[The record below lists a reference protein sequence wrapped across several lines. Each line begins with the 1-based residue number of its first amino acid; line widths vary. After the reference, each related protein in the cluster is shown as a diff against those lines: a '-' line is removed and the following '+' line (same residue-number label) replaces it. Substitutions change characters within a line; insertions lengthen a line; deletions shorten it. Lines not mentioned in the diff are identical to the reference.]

1 MQAIRI
7 IVELNRINLL
17 VFDEAE
23 EVILQLDQSVSYAD
37 VVTQVVS
44 EEVRLQP
51 SVQPRLK
58 VVSSCDRETA
68 QFLLVVIGWDNKR
81 HWMHNIL
88 FHAQLVEGKVII
100 EKDMT
105 EEGLSLALKEAGIP
119 EEDILSGSALRK
131 LEAEPVAV

>member
-1 MQAIRI
+1 M
-7 IVELNRINLL
+7 
-17 VFDEAE
+17 
-23 EVILQLDQSVSYAD
+23 DQTVSYAD
-37 VVTQVVS
+37 VVTQVMR
-44 EEVRLQP
+44 EEARLQP

-58 VVSSCDRETA
+58 VVSSCDRETG

-105 EEGLSLALKEAGIP
+105 EEGLSFALQEAGIP
-119 EEDILSGSALRK
+119 EGDIISGSEFRK